1 MMYNE
6 FVERT
11 GVQISMAEYWD
22 VNEMYN
28 DCTMSKDEFCE
39 WWCKNN
45 PERVAEA
52 KAKRKAQEERRKVQ
66 EKAFEILTKLDNKVS
81 WRNNWKPAEPFL
93 GKRMKAFLDKQGIC
107 YKDGVMIMTVMHRLN
122 LIVRGM

>member
-11 GVQISMAEYWD
+11 GVQISMEEYWD

-45 PERVAEA
+45 SERVAEA
-52 KAKRKAQEERRKVQ
+52 EAKRKAIEERKKMQ
-66 EKAFEILTKLDNKVS
+66 AKALDIMIRLDKKLWLKPC
-81 WRNNWKPAEPFL
+81 WKPIEPYL
-93 GKRMKAFLDKQGIC
+93 GKRMKAFLDEQGIR
-107 YKDGVMIMTVMHRLN
+107 YKDGVQIQTVMHRLN